1 MAMNTSLRMLAAA
14 AALLILAGCNRQGP
28 EVPRAVDDN
37 AAADGYGEGVQ
48 PVVVN
53 PDAAKV
59 GAAVDAQGAISEPAS
74 EFGVGQTVYI
84 SVPTKF
90 GRKAGDRLEIFWFHD
105 DGRSR
110 KDDRKVIAGPNTVFE
125 LIAKDSGAYN
135 VEVDANGRPIALAQ
149 FTIK

>member
-1 MAMNTSLRMLAAA
+1 MNTSLRVLAT
-14 AALLILAGCNRQGP
+14 ALAVLMAAGCNRQGP

-37 AAADGYGEGVQ
+37 KSVDDLGDGVQ

-59 GAAVDAQGAISEPAS
+59 GSAVDGQGAIATAAS
-74 EFGVGQTVYI
+74 EFPDGETIDI

-90 GRKAGDRLEIFWFHD
+90 GRKQGERLEAFWFHD

-110 KDDRKVIAGPNTVFE
+110 KDDRKVIAGPFTVFE
-125 LIAKDSGAYN
+125 MIAKDAGPYN
-135 VEVDANGRPIALAQ
+135 VEIDANGRPIALVQ

>member
-1 MAMNTSLRMLAAA
+1 MNTSLRVLAT
-14 AALLILAGCNRQGP
+14 ALAVLMAAGCNRQGP

-37 AAADGYGEGVQ
+37 KSVDDLGDGVQ
-48 PVVVN
+48 SVVVN

-59 GAAVDAQGAISEPAS
+59 GSAVDGQGAIATPAS
-74 EFGVGQTVYI
+74 EFTDGQTIYI

-90 GRKAGDRLEIFWFHD
+90 GRKQGERLEAFWFHD

-110 KDDRKVIAGPNTVFE
+110 KDDRKVIAGPFTVFE
-125 LIAKDSGAYN
+125 MIAKDAGPYN
-135 VEVDANGRPIALAQ
+135 VEIDANGRPIALVQ

>member
-1 MAMNTSLRMLAAA
+1 MNTSLRVLVMALAVLMAV
-14 AALLILAGCNRQGP
+14 GCNRQGP
-28 EVPRAVDDN
+28 EAPRAVDDN
-37 AAADGYGEGVQ
+37 KSVDEYGDGVQ

-59 GAAVDAQGAISEPAS
+59 GSAVDEQGAISTPAS
-74 EFGVGQTVYI
+74 EFGAGQTIYI

-90 GRKAGDRLEIFWFHD
+90 GRKQGDRLEVFWFHD

-110 KDDRKVIAGPNTVFE
+110 KEERKVVAGPFTVFE
-125 LIAKDSGAYN
+125 LIAKDAGAYN
-135 VEVDANGRPIALAQ
+135 VEVDANDRPIALAQ